1 VFVLGFPL
9 LIIPIAIYNIMAFL
23 IPGVPWESELATIRM
38 MSGGQWKI
46 VLADLLLALSLI
58 MLFFETIKATRTSA
72 RSIIDHML
80 STLVFV
86 GALVEFLLVDRAA
99 TSTFALIMLICLID
113 VIGGYTVSIRTAR
126 RDYSI
131 ERPDT
136 I

>member
-1 VFVLGFPL
+1 MFLLGFPL

-23 IPGVPWESELATIRM
+23 IPGVPWDSELATIRM
-38 MSGGQWKI
+38 MSGGVWKI
-46 VLADLLLALSLI
+46 VLGDLLLALSVI
-58 MLFFETIKATRTSA
+58 MLFFETIKATRTSS
-72 RSIIDHML
+72 RSIVDHML

-99 TSTFALIMLICLID
+99 TSTYALIVLICLID

-131 ERPDT
+131 ERPDA

>member
-1 VFVLGFPL
+1 MLVGFPL
-9 LIIPIAIYNIMAFL
+9 LIIPLAIYNIMAFL
-23 IPGVPWESELATIRM
+23 MPGMAWDTVLTTIPM

-46 VLADLLLALSLI
+46 VFSDLLLALAI
-58 MLFFETIKATRTSA
+58 VMLFFETIKATRSSS
-72 RSIIDHML
+72 RSIVDHML

-99 TSTFALIMLICLID
+99 TSTFALILLICLVD

-126 RDYSI
+126 RDYSL

-136 I
+136 L